1 MRILTYAVR
10 KAMAEAAP
18 RTHSLCT
25 PTTTTPKTLKRTS
38 IQSSRSPQEDEEMD
52 YITGDNLP
60 QEMEKYWVQRKRLFS
75 RFDEGIKMDKQSWY
89 SVTPELIAQQIAARS
104 KCKLIVDGFCG
115 AGGNTIQFA
124 MTCDKVI
131 AIDNDP
137 NKIKLAINNARV
149 YGVLDKIQ
157 FICTDFL
164 AWMAGLNRPKSTK
177 SRPFSYLLHTD
188 HLCEPFIS
196 KSKEKERVIPTP
208 SGPSTPTKKCS
219 YTKCKTLLLA
229 PINCPNCTLSFCP
242 SHRLAQDHLCHASSS
257 IPTPANSNYSTIVKN
272 YWTSNNSLV
281 AVKPISNT
289 AHSPDTSGIKDHTS
303 FSFKHH
309 INQIQSQ
316 KRSKAE
322 LISQQKALEFRIK
335 NNLLTEKDK
344 LDLQKTNLNKKHTRS
359 TSNSIGSNNP
369 STGNPTSKPT
379 PTNDSCI
386 YLFHVFHLQALKHL
400 SSILSIAQLI

>member
-1 MRILTYAVR
+1 MN
-10 KAMAEAAP
+10 
-18 RTHSLCT
+18 
-25 PTTTTPKTLKRTS
+25 TTTTATATANNHKNQHQL
-38 IQSSRSPQEDEEMD
+38 EEWGAHCSL
-52 YITGDNLP
+52 TTCNL
-60 QEMEKYWVQRKRLFS
+60 L
-75 RFDEGIKMDKQSWY
+75 
-89 SVTPELIAQQIAARS
+89 
-104 KCKLIVDGFCG
+104 
-115 AGGNTIQFA
+115 
-124 MTCDKVI
+124 
-131 AIDNDP
+131 
-137 NKIKLAINNARV
+137 
-149 YGVLDKIQ
+149 
-157 FICTDFL
+157 DFL
-164 AWMAGLNRPKSTK
+164 PLQCPECHKTFCSSHFK
-177 SRPFSYLLHTD
+177 PSLISSDTD

-272 YWTSNNSLV
+272 YWTSNSLV
-281 AVKPISNT
+281 SVKPISNT
-289 AHSPDTSGIKDHTS
+289 AQLSDTSGIKDNTS

-344 LDLQKTNLNKKHTRS
+344 LDLQNTDLGNKHTYTRS
-359 TSNSIGSNNP
+359 KSNSIGNNNKP
-369 STGNPTSKPT
+369 SSTGTPTSKPT
-379 PTNDSCI
+379 PTNDSC
-386 YLFHVFHLQALKHL
+386 
-400 SSILSIAQLI
+400 SIV